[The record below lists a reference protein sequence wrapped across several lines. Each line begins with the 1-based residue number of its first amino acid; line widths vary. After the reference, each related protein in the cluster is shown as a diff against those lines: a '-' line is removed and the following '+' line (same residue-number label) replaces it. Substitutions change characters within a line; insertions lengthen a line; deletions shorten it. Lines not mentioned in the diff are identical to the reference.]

1 MKLLTKALLKKLPKL
16 YSNENVPPEEQV
28 AVLKIFD
35 PTGRYMFYV
44 TEGEERENDVLLY
57 GYAISPLG
65 PDCDE
70 WGYASLN
77 ELQAVKGR
85 LGLGLE
91 RDIYF
96 SPTKISELIEK

>member
-16 YSNENVPPEEQV
+16 YSNENVPLEEQV

-35 PTGRYMFYV
+35 PTGRYTFYV
-44 TEGEERENDVLLY
+44 TEGQEEDGDVTLY

-77 ELQAVKGR
+77 ELQAVRGR
-85 LGLGLE
+85 MGLGLE
-91 RDIYF
+91 RDLYF
-96 SPTKISELIEK
+96 QPTKIKDLIEK